1 MATATIDIYSALSQV
16 GISIFSGA
24 IAALIATKLS
34 LGRFYK
40 EKWWEK
46 RALAFNDLIN
56 SVYVINDVY
65 KRALEEC
72 YAFTEGDALIS
83 KEEWSKSHDLHSQFD
98 KLSLIGPLTITD
110 KASEMLKIYLKKR
123 REIYDQVGVDAID
136 ATTAFSIM
144 AEESHKLLDCLLV
157 EAKRELK
164 IK

>member
-1 MATATIDIYSALSQV
+1 MATATIDIYSVLSQV

-65 KRALEEC
+65 KRALEEF
-72 YAFTEGDALIS
+72 YTFSDGGTLIS
-83 KEEWSKSHDLHSQFD
+83 KEEWSKSHDLHTQFD
-98 KLSLIGPLTITD
+98 KLSLIGPLTITA
-110 KASEMLKIYLKKR
+110 KASGLLKVYLNKR

-136 ATTAFSIM
+136 APTAFSIM
-144 AEESHKLLDCLLV
+144 AEESQKLLDCLLV
-157 EAKRELK
+157 EAKKELK